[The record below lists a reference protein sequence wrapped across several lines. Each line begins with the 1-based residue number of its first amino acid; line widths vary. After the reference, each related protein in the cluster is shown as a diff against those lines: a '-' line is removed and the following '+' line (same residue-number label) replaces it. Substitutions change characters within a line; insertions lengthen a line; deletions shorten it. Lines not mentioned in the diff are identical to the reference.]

1 MLKQK
6 REERLKLLCVH
17 DLPHH
22 HFLCLRFQPIHV
34 RHPEKLCALFVR
46 RGVLSNRVV
55 IVRSSH
61 AQTVFWTS
69 CKCGQSEPFR
79 SIRLYSTDRWVLR

>member
-6 REERLKLLCVH
+6 YEERLKSLCVH

-22 HFLCLRFQPIHV
+22 HFLCLRFQSVHMS
-34 RHPEKLCALFVR
+34 HPEKLCALFVR
-46 RGVLSNRVV
+46 RGVLVSNRVV

-61 AQTVFWTS
+61 AQAVFWTS
-69 CKCGQSEPFR
+69 CKCGQSVPFS
-79 SIRLYSTDRWVLR
+79 SILLYSTGR